1 MGALIY
7 SLVHDY
13 LEVDKE
19 TDRSYGLREEDQE
32 ELEQTQ
38 SLWVENAEMECYCE
52 VESHCGDE
60 DLQKTICG
68 TLES

>member
-1 MGALIY
+1 MGALVY

-38 SLWVENAEMECYCE
+38 SL
-52 VESHCGDE
+52 
-60 DLQKTICG
+60 
-68 TLES
+68 

>member
-38 SLWVENAEMECYCE
+38 SL
-52 VESHCGDE
+52 
-60 DLQKTICG
+60 
-68 TLES
+68 